1 LFFGENFAGSKGMA
15 KKKAHHKK
23 ILSKREPK
31 KGKTKKKE
39 HSSASQ
45 RGLWSGAIS
54 FGLVN
59 IPVRLVSAR
68 EQKELRFIML
78 DPSNLSPVGYK
89 YYNKSTGEEIS
100 RSKTVKA
107 FEHKPHEYVIF
118 TDADFKKANP
128 EATQTVDIENFVS
141 LDEIDPVYFEK
152 AYYLLPNKGGQKAYQ
167 LLTDALRKSRKVAI
181 AKIVL
186 HTKQH
191 LVALIPRGKFLL
203 LEMLHFASDVKELN
217 ELGDMDEKVPATKAA
232 SPEMKMAEQLI
243 DEMTTKWRPQQYHD
257 TYRDDIMKRV
267 EAKVKAGKATEITKD
282 FEPKKGEEETAEVL
296 DLMPLLRKSLAAG
309 KSSSSTTHAKSAH
322 RRKA

>member
-1 LFFGENFAGSKGMA
+1 MA
-15 KKKAHHKK
+15 KKKTHKK
-23 ILSKREPK
+23 ILSKRPPK
-31 KGKTKKKE
+31 KDKTKKKE
-39 HSSASQ
+39 HASQ

-118 TDADFKKANP
+118 TEADFKKANP
-128 EATQTVDIENFVS
+128 VATQTVDIENFVN

-167 LLTDALRKSRKVAI
+167 LLTDALSKSHKVAI
-181 AKIVL
+181 AKMVL

-203 LEMLHFASDVKELN
+203 LEMLHFANDIKELS
-217 ELGDMDEKVPATKAA
+217 ELGDWTEEVPASKSA

-243 DEMTTKWRPQQYHD
+243 EDMTEKWKPQQYHD

-267 EAKVKAGKATEITKD
+267 HAKVHAGKATEITKD
-282 FEPKKGEEETAEVL
+282 FEPQKEETAEVV
-296 DLMPLLRKSLAAG
+296 DLMPLLRKSLASG
-309 KSSSSTTHAKSAH
+309 KSHKSDH
-322 RRKA
+322 GRRRAQ